1 MNKENILETESIP
14 RLLAKFA
21 IPSVIAMVV
30 SAFYNIVDQ
39 FFIGNSVGFLGNAA
53 TNVSFPLVTL
63 CVSVSLLIGIGGS
76 ANFNLNMGMKRER
89 EAKKYIVNSFFMIFI
104 ISLSI
109 TILVRIFLSNMLRIF
124 GATDEIMDY
133 AISYTSITSYGFIF
147 LIITNAGTA
156 LIRADGSP
164 GYSMFASVI
173 GGIINLILD
182 PIFIFGFDMGVEG
195 AAIATVAGQIISA
208 LFVIGYCFH
217 FKTVKIGLDDF
228 KIAISYMGNI
238 AKLGLAPFFNQIAI
252 LFVQIVI
259 NNSYVHYGPLSPY
272 GAEIPLAVVG
282 IGMKLNMIFFS
293 CAIGIS
299 QGMQPIVSYN
309 YGAKE
314 YERVKKTYLIST
326 MVASIILFVAFL
338 MFQLIP
344 NKLLGLFGGGDEKYF
359 EFGRIFFRVFLM
371 MTFINGVQAISSS
384 LFTSIGKPHKGI
396 LVSLSRQLIFFVPLA
411 LILPRF
417 FGIYGIIFTGPIAD
431 FLAFI
436 ISVLLVRAEFKDLNR
451 RKLKGI

>member
-1 MNKENILETESIP
+1 MNKENVLGQEKIP
-14 RLLAKFA
+14 SLLAKFA
-21 IPSVIAMVV
+21 IPSVIAMLIG
-30 SAFYNIVDQ
+30 AFYNIVDQ

-53 TNVSFPLVTL
+53 TNVAFPLVSL
-63 CVSVSLLIGIGGS
+63 CVSVSLLIGMGAA
-76 ANFNLNMGMKRER
+76 ANFNLNMGSKREE
-89 EAKKYIVNSFFMIFI
+89 EAKKYIVNAFFMIILIGI
-104 ISLSI
+104 II
-109 TILVRIFLSNMLRIF
+109 TVFVRVFLSRLLIVF

-147 LIITNAGTA
+147 LIITNAGTT

-173 GGIINLILD
+173 GGLINLILD
-182 PIFIFGFDMGVEG
+182 PIFIFVFDMGVAG

-208 LFVIGYCFH
+208 LFVIGYAFR
-217 FKTVKIGLDDF
+217 FKTVDIRLSDF
-228 KIAISYMGNI
+228 KLGFSYMVDI
-238 AKLGLAPFFNQIAI
+238 AKLGLAPFFNQVAI
-252 LFVQIVI
+252 LLVQVVI
-259 NNSYVHYGPLSPY
+259 NNSLVHYGPMSPY

-314 YERVKKTYLIST
+314 YDRVKKTYLISAT
-326 MVASIILFVAFL
+326 AASIILFVAFL
-338 MFQLIP
+338 LFQLIP
-344 NKLLGLFGGGDEKYF
+344 EQLLGLFGGGDEKYF
-359 EFGRIFFRVFLM
+359 EFGRIFFRGFLM
-371 MTFINGVQAISSS
+371 MTFINGVQVMSSS

-396 LVSLSRQLIFFVPLA
+396 LVSLSRQLILFVPLA

-417 FGIYGIIFTGPIAD
+417 LGIYGIVLTGPIAD
-431 FLAFI
+431 FLAFVVAI
-436 ISVLLVRAEFKDLNR
+436 FLVRGEFKDFER